1 MRLKF
6 LFLWVTPLV
15 LGSMLVGL
23 LTARTM
29 YARENRTYWND
40 SIEERVRLLVGADYV
55 DEITEERGREL
66 FFAAMKSYVRALDP
80 YCAFYTPE
88 ERKAMEVDTSGEF
101 GGVGVLVRSLDGV
114 VTITG
119 IRRGDPAQKAG
130 ARIGDRIVAVDGIS
144 ALDKTVTGLTKFIR
158 GKPGQAVTLTLER
171 DGERSDYRMV
181 REEIKIDS
189 VVGSRIIDAERGIA
203 YFRVTSFQENTGEH
217 AREAIEYL
225 QGLGATSFIV
235 DLRQN
240 TGGILEAGAVALVD
254 LFLDDGAIVQ
264 TKGRSERSKKIYEA
278 TVKTTI
284 CRSAPL
290 VVLVDGGSA
299 SAAEVVAG
307 AFQDHRRAMLI
318 GERTYGKFLVQS
330 IHRLPELDV
339 AVQITTARYFTP
351 YGRWLQRDD
360 DREVRGGLLPD
371 VVVPRTEDQTLVL
384 LRDIMMHQH
393 GLDMLVGEELVPDLK
408 DDLQLARAV
417 KLLREYAG
425 LTVAEKPKEED

>member
-15 LGSMLVGL
+15 LGSMLLGL
-23 LTARTM
+23 FTARTM

-66 FFAAMKSYVRALDP
+66 FFTAMKSYVRALDP

-88 ERKAMEVDTSGEF
+88 ERRAMEVDTSGEF
-101 GGVGVLVRSLDGV
+101 GGIGVLVRQIDGV

-119 IRRGDPAQKAG
+119 IRRGDPAEKAG
-130 ARIGDRIVAVDGIS
+130 VRIGDRILAVDGVEMP
-144 ALDKTVTGLTKFIR
+144 DKDVQELTKFIR
-158 GKPGQAVTLTLER
+158 GRPGEPLTITFLR
-171 DGERSDYRMV
+171 DGLRLDLEMA

-189 VVGSRIIDAERGIA
+189 VVGARIIDEERGIA
-203 YFRVTSFQENTGEH
+203 YFRVTSFQENTTAH
-217 AREAIEYL
+217 ASEAIRYL
-225 QGLGATSFIV
+225 LERGAKSFIL

-240 TGGILEAGAVALVD
+240 TGGVLESGAVGLVN
-254 LFLDDGAIVQ
+254 LFLSDGPIVQ
-264 TKGRSERSKKIYEA
+264 TRGRSESSKRIYKA
-278 TVKTTI
+278 TADTTLLP
-284 CRSAPL
+284 SQPL

-307 AFQDHRRAMLI
+307 AFQDRRRGMII

-339 AVQITTARYFTP
+339 AVQITTARYYTP

-360 DREVRGGLLPD
+360 DKKVRGGLLPD
-371 VVVPRTEDQTLVL
+371 VIVPRTEDQTLVL
-384 LRDIMMHQH
+384 LRDIMMNQH
-393 GLDMLVGEELVPDLK
+393 GLDMIVGEETLPDLTA
-408 DDLQLARAV
+408 DLQLARAV
-417 KLLREYAG
+417 SLLTQYAG
-425 LTVAEKPKEED
+425 LAVAGKPGEEE